1 VLGVAVGNDNKEI
14 EAYKKQLRVSFP
26 MVPDKEGEVF
36 MALELQGVPC
46 MIVTNKEGKV
56 LMSHTGMI
64 EDPDRVMKEIRM
76 IHKQQ

>member
-1 VLGVAVGNDNKEI
+1 MLGVAVGNDNKEI